1 MMRTVL
7 HSARGDPNHVRFA
20 GMAADGPTFRLEPP
34 RLRTI
39 EEASERRHAT
49 WFELFFD
56 LVFVAAIAELGAGL
70 SHDPSA
76 AVFGRFAGLFV
87 AVVWVWVGFTM
98 YANRFDTDDLIYRLA
113 KATAALA
120 VAAIAIEIPRL
131 MEGHGG
137 AVGFA
142 VGYAVVRFLLVAL
155 YLRARLHVR
164 GEGRRLIDEYAGTF
178 AFTAVLWLA
187 SVFVPEPYRFVM
199 WGAALAIDL
208 AVPPFAWRT
217 LEGNT
222 VVVSHLTERFGTFFI
237 VVLGESIASVV
248 AAVAG
253 LVFSFE
259 AWVVAGTCFF
269 AALCLWWIY
278 FDLADTSVLGR
289 GVLGLVYL
297 YAHFPLFAGL
307 AAYGA
312 GTKLAITHADDAA
325 LEAGARWAQAGGI
338 AAFALALAMLHMGAE
353 WTSPRDRTF
362 IGRLVLA
369 ALMIALAAAGGAI
382 SPLAFVALL
391 AAAVLGQLLV
401 EAFTFPTGAA
411 SVYEPAP
418 G

>member
-1 MMRTVL
+1 
-7 HSARGDPNHVRFA
+7 
-20 GMAADGPTFRLEPP
+20 MAASGPTFRLEPP

-39 EEASERRHAT
+39 EEASERHAT

-70 SHDPSA
+70 SRDPSGA
-76 AVFGRFAGLFV
+76 GFARFAGLFV
-87 AVVWVWVGFTM
+87 AVGWAWTGFTL

-120 VAAIAIEIPRL
+120 VAAVAIEIPRL
-131 MEGHGG
+131 IEGHGG

-142 VGYAVVRFLLVAL
+142 VGYAVVRSLLVAL
-155 YLRARLHVR
+155 YLRARRHVR

-178 AFTAVLWLA
+178 GFTAGLWLA

-199 WGAALAIDL
+199 WGLALAIDL
-208 AVPPFAWRT
+208 AAPPFAWRT
-217 LEGNT
+217 LEGT
-222 VVVSHLTERFGTFFI
+222 PVVVSHVTERYGTFFI

-248 AAVAG
+248 AGVAG

-259 AWVVAGTCFF
+259 AWVVAGTSFF
-269 AALCLWWIY
+269 SALCLWWIY

-297 YAHFPLFAGL
+297 YAHFPLLGGV
-307 AAYGA
+307 AAFGA

-338 AAFALALAMLHMGAE
+338 AAFALALAIFHMGAE
-353 WTSPRDRTF
+353 WTSPRDRAF
-362 IGRLVLA
+362 LGRLVLA
-369 ALMIALAAAGGAI
+369 ALMTVLAAAGGAI
-382 SPLAFVALL
+382 SPLAFAVLIF
-391 AAAVLGQLLV
+391 AAVLGQLLV